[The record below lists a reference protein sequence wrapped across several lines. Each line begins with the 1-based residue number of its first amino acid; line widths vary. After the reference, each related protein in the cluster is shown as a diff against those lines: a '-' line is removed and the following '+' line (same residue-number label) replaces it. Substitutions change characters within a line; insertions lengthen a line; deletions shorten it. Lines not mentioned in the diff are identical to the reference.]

1 MPSGMQGSGSVSNFT
16 ELCETFHLLSFRE
29 LFISFP
35 ANLSNYQRS
44 ENLYRSKMSYKKQLE
59 RLAGKLIKDSL
70 KLNKWECSTG
80 FSRV

>member
-59 RLAGKLIKDSL
+59 RFAGSYI
-70 KLNKWECSTG
+70 
-80 FSRV
+80 